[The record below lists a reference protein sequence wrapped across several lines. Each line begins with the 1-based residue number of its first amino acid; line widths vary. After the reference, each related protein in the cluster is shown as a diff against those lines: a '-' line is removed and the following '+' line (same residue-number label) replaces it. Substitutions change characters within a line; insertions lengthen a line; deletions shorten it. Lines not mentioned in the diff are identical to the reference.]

1 MIRLNS
7 KWLFYFLFIVIAFA
21 IFRIWPLASKSN
33 IEFENELRYLFSQE
47 LGHTLIGAKPIS
59 DEEWFWYR
67 STTHQL
73 KEKIID
79 FLKLTFANSKTFILK
94 IHSTHPS
101 CVNITLIH
109 KPLLIKTIQKEK
121 YLKAFIGRN
130 YGSKENFIRTLIE
143 CRKSIFEILKFD
155 DIALGLMFGY
165 GSTNSLYASRR
176 MEIQDILYYGKNF
189 YGYVSRPI
197 PHSTTIT
204 FAGFC
209 VPSPQYTDLTQHS
222 IKPSTNF
229 HSFEEELMYL
239 SVIEHKTQEFP
250 PPYLLIPPF
259 FIAKRCA
266 ETERLIKHYK
276 KSTEKLAQI
285 YLKKSFSQFLAEQNT

>member
-109 KPLLIKTIQKEK
+109 KPLLIKTIHKEK

-143 CRKSIFEILKFD
+143 CRKS
-155 DIALGLMFGY
+155 M
-165 GSTNSLYASRR
+165 
-176 MEIQDILYYGKNF
+176 Q
-189 YGYVSRPI
+189 P
-197 PHSTTIT
+197 
-204 FAGFC
+204 
-209 VPSPQYTDLTQHS
+209 
-222 IKPSTNF
+222 
-229 HSFEEELMYL
+229 
-239 SVIEHKTQEFP
+239 
-250 PPYLLIPPF
+250 
-259 FIAKRCA
+259 
-266 ETERLIKHYK
+266 
-276 KSTEKLAQI
+276 
-285 YLKKSFSQFLAEQNT
+285 